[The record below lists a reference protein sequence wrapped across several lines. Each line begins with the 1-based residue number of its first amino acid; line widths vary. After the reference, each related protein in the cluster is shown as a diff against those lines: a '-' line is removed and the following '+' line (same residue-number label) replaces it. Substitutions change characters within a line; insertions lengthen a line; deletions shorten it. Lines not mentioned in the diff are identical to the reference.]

1 MDRENG
7 ELLFTGAEIAEK
19 LREIAVKIVADLPST
34 ADELVIVP
42 IMDGAVV
49 AARELEFYIDEV
61 FGGCGPCLGGPS
73 LIEKPINIA
82 RSKGT
87 TLMEPKLLDF
97 KWSETDFAGKP
108 VVIIDDLVD
117 EGETLKLAR
126 KTIERFRPA
135 MLVTVALVK
144 KADIDTPF
152 LDYAC
157 FELKH
162 TPEEA
167 RRHWLYGYGIDLDG
181 NYRELGHIAQVL
193 IEE

>member
-1 MDRENG
+1 METENG
-7 ELLFTGAEIAEK
+7 ELLFTAKEIGEK
-19 LREIAVKIVADLPST
+19 LRETAAKIVAEIPST
-34 ADELVIVP
+34 ADELIIVP
-42 IMDGAVV
+42 IMDGAIV
-49 AARELEFYIDEV
+49 AAREFEFYIEDI

-73 LIEKPINIA
+73 LVEKPVKIA

-87 TLMEPKLLDF
+87 SLVTPEFVDF
-97 KWSETDFAGKP
+97 RWSETDFAGKP

-117 EGETLKLAR
+117 EGETLKLA
-126 KTIERFRPA
+126 KTAIEKFRPA
-135 MLVTVALVK
+135 KLFTVALVK

-181 NYRELGHIAQVL
+181 KYRELDHIAQIV
-193 IEE
+193 ID

>member
-1 MDRENG
+1 MNIENG
-7 ELLFTGAEIAEK
+7 ELLFTAKEIGEK
-19 LREIAVKIVADLPST
+19 LRDVAAKIVADIPST

-42 IMDGAVV
+42 IMDGAIV
-49 AARELEFYIDEV
+49 AARDLEFYIEEI
-61 FGGCGPCLGGPS
+61 FGGCGPCLGGPA
-73 LIEKPINIA
+73 LVEKPIDIA

-87 TLMEPKLLDF
+87 TLLTPKLVDF
-97 KWSETDFAGKP
+97 RWGETDFNGKP

-117 EGETLKLAR
+117 EGKTLKLAR
-126 KTIERFRPA
+126 SEIEKFRPS

-162 TPEEA
+162 SEEEA
-167 RRHWLYGYGIDLDG
+167 RRHWLYGYGIDLHG
-181 NYRELGHIAQVL
+181 NHRDLDHIAQIV
-193 IEE
+193 ID